1 MKRRTEVAEGK
12 KDIKVKVFRFDPS
25 VDEKPRYVTYEI
37 PYDKVME
44 EKMTVLTALL
54 HIYENID
61 STLSFQYSCRGGDCH
76 ACCVVVNGK
85 ACDSCAER
93 VRGDITVEPPIRQGF
108 EVIKD
113 LVATDI
119 LMEDRD
125 QFATRDRHVR
135 FRFNKAYEKVRTG
148 APDD

>member
-54 HIYENID
+54 HRLL
-61 STLSFQYSCRGGDCH
+61 TCPQ
-76 ACCVVVNGK
+76 
-85 ACDSCAER
+85 
-93 VRGDITVEPPIRQGF
+93 
-108 EVIKD
+108 
-113 LVATDI
+113 
-119 LMEDRD
+119 
-125 QFATRDRHVR
+125 
-135 FRFNKAYEKVRTG
+135 RTS
-148 APDD
+148 